1 MRRSY
6 FLIFLIAYLTG
17 VLPAHGFLG
26 KALKKEPES
35 EAGTSEVVLP
45 EYKGI
50 KHAITVTDFDNQQ
63 SWRAQIELGNAL
75 AAMLESA
82 LFESGRFVIVER
94 ADLGDVFME
103 QDLQASGRAAE
114 SSQTAQTGLVRSA
127 KYLATGDITR
137 VTDGSQGTGGGIGIK
152 GFRIGIGGS
161 KSEVELVVK
170 LIDTTSSTVVGSKRI
185 TGIAGGSKLR
195 LGYSGSGFSGD
206 LGGFAKTPLGE
217 AAQDAISTA
226 VEFIATEMEDY
237 DITANVVLARSKDMI
252 VINRGEDY
260 GVSVGDQFLIREAG
274 EVLTDP
280 ATGEILDVFEGT
292 VTGKISVNRVSEKVS
307 YAKLVEGSL
316 PLRGDAVVFE
326 DSTM

>member
-1 MRRSY
+1 MRILNLS
-6 FLIFLIAYLTG
+6 LLLTSLLIAAA
-17 VLPAHGFLG
+17 PAHAFLG
-26 KALKKEPES
+26 NAMKKDAES
-35 EAGTSEVVLP
+35 EEGKSQVELP

-50 KHAITVTDFDNQQ
+50 KHAIAVTDFDNQQ
-63 SWRAQIELGNAL
+63 NWRAQVELGNAL

-94 ADLGDVFME
+94 ADLGDVIME

-114 SSQTAQTGLVRSA
+114 SSQTAQTGLIRSA

-137 VTDGSQGTGGGIGIK
+137 VSDGTQGTGGGIGIK
-152 GFRIGIGGS
+152 GFRLGLGGS

-170 LIDTTSSTVVGSKRI
+170 LIDTTSSTVVASKRI
-185 TGIAGGSKLR
+185 MGVAGGSKLR
-195 LGYSGSGFSGD
+195 VGYSTRGFSGD
-206 LGGFAKTPLGE
+206 LAGFAETPLGE

-237 DITANVVLARSKDMI
+237 EITANVVLVRSNDMI

-260 GVSVGDQFLIREAG
+260 GVEVGDRFLIREAG

-280 ATGEILDVFEGT
+280 ATGEILDVFEGA
-292 VTGKISVNRVSEKVS
+292 VTGKIKVNRVTEKVS
-307 YAKLVEGSL
+307 YAELVDGVA
-316 PLRGDAVVFE
+316 PARGDAVVF
-326 DSTM
+326 DRSAM